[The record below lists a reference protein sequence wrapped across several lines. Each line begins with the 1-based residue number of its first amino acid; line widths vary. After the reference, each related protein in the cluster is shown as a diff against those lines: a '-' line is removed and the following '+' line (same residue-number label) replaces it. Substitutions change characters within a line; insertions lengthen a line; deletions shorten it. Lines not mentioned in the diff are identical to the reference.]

1 MTPDDSRAPAAIL
14 SSSPAAP
21 LPAGARVAVI
31 GAGISGLAAAWLLSR
46 RYDVTLFERENW
58 IGGHSHT
65 VDAPCAGREP
75 LAVDTGFIVYNAR
88 NYPNL
93 VRLFDHL
100 DVATQ
105 PTDMSFAV
113 SLDGGRLEY
122 GSDVPRGLFAQ
133 PANLLRPRFL
143 KMLRD
148 IARFYRTAPLAL
160 AALESAA
167 PRDVLGGVADAP
179 HLSLGD
185 WLAREG
191 YGASFARDH
200 LLPMAAAI
208 WSAPARDMMAF
219 PAVSLLRF
227 FHNHGL
233 LQMAARPQWRTV
245 SGGSRAY
252 VRALT
257 ASFADRIHLG
267 RAVAAARRDEHGVTL
282 RLEDGSEARFDQA
295 VFACHADQALALL
308 ADADAEERRL
318 LGAFSY
324 QENRAV
330 LHSDAALMPRR
341 RAAWASWNYLADGGD
356 GETKLSVSYWM
367 NRLQGLPD
375 AHPMFV
381 TLNPARAPDP
391 AAVHGE
397 FVYHHPMF
405 DARAMAAQRALGALQ
420 GRRASWFCGSYFGFG
435 FHEDGLVSGLA
446 VAAALGVPAPWAAA
460 APAASGAPV
469 ALGLGAPLPAGA

>member
-1 MTPDDSRAPAAIL
+1 MSPDDSPGRTAEFLP
-14 SSSPAAP
+14 
-21 LPAGARVAVI
+21 PAGAKIAVV

-46 RYDVTLFERENW
+46 RYDVTIFEQAGW

-65 VDAPCAGREP
+65 VEVARAGAEP

-93 VRLFDHL
+93 VNLFDHL
-100 DVATQ
+100 GVATQ

-122 GSDVPRGLFAQ
+122 GSDMPRGLFAQ
-133 PANLLRPRFL
+133 PANLLRPRFI

-148 IARFYRTAPLAL
+148 VARFYRSAPLAL
-160 AALESAA
+160 AALETAQS
-167 PRDVLGGVADAP
+167 G
-179 HLSLGD
+179 LSLGD
-185 WLAREG
+185 WLAQER
-191 YGASFARDH
+191 YGAPFAQDH

-208 WSAPARDMMAF
+208 WSAPASDMLAF

-233 LQMAARPQWRTV
+233 LQVAARPQWRTV
-245 SGGSRAY
+245 VGGSRAY
-252 VRALT
+252 VAKLT
-257 ASFADRIHLG
+257 ASFRDRIHTG
-267 RAVAAARRDEHGVTL
+267 RAVVAARRDAAEAGVTL
-282 RLEDGSEARFDQA
+282 RFADGSEARFGQA
-295 VFACHADQALALL
+295 VFACHADQTLALL
-308 ADADAEERRL
+308 PDADADERRQ

-341 RAAWASWNYLADGGD
+341 RAAWASWNYLAER
-356 GETKLSVSYWM
+356 GENDAAKLSVSYWM
-367 NRLQGLPD
+367 NRLQNLPN

-381 TLNPARAPDP
+381 TLNPARVPDP
-391 AAVHGE
+391 AAVHGA

-405 DARAMAAQRALGALQ
+405 DARAMAAQRALAALQ

-446 VAAALGVPAPWAAA
+446 VAAALGVPAPWRAA
-460 APAASGAPV
+460 APSMELAPSAVSLPEPAV
-469 ALGLGAPLPAGA
+469 A

>member
-1 MTPDDSRAPAAIL
+1 MAPDDLRASSAGFSPPPAPL
-14 SSSPAAP
+14 SPALP
-21 LPAGARVAVI
+21 PAGARVAIV
-31 GAGISGLAAAWLLSR
+31 GGGISGLAAAWLLAR
-46 RYDVTLFERENW
+46 RYEVTLFERESW

-65 VDAPCAGREP
+65 VDAPRAGCEP

-100 DVATQ
+100 AVATQ

-122 GSDVPRGLFAQ
+122 GSDMPRGLFAQ

-143 KMLRD
+143 RMLRD
-148 IARFYRTAPLAL
+148 IARFYRTAPQAL
-160 AALESAA
+160 AALENSARGSAA
-167 PRDVLGGVADAP
+167 C
-179 HLSLGD
+179 LSLGD
-185 WLAREG
+185 WLAQEG
-191 YGASFARDH
+191 YGPSFARDH

-208 WSAPARDMMAF
+208 WSAPARDMLAF

-245 SGGSRAY
+245 TGGSRAY
-252 VRALT
+252 VAKLT
-257 ASFADRIHLG
+257 ASFADRIHTARG
-267 RAVAAARRDEHGVTL
+267 VVAARRGEAGLTL
-282 RLEDGSEARFDQA
+282 RLDDGSEARFDQA
-295 VFACHADQALALL
+295 VFACHADQTLALL
-308 ADADAEERRL
+308 SDADAEERRL

-341 RAAWASWNYLADGGD
+341 RAAWASWNYLAERGD
-356 GETKLSVSYWM
+356 GDAAKLSVSYWM
-367 NRLQGLPD
+367 NRLQGLPE

-405 DARAMAAQRALGALQ
+405 DARAMTAQRALGALQ

-435 FHEDGLVSGLA
+435 FHEDGLVSGLG
-446 VAAALGVPAPWAAA
+446 VAAGLGVPAPWSGAQSAATDDIPA
-460 APAASGAPV
+460 LGPAASAV
-469 ALGLGAPLPAGA
+469 A